1 MAESLVESLRQPE
14 IYPEHTAS
22 VSLVE
27 THLSW
32 VFLTDQFAYKLLK
45 PVRFEFV
52 DFSSAEL
59 RRFGCEEEIRLNRRL
74 APDVYLQVAA
84 VRRGTSGN
92 FQLDQ
97 SAQRAI
103 IQSNPLPAL
112 PREFERDVATIEFWF
127 ALQR

>member
-1 MAESLVESLRQPE
+1 MAESLVESLRQPKS
-14 IYPEHTAS
+14 YPAHTAS

-52 DFSSAEL
+52 DFSSADL

-74 APDVYLQVAA
+74 APDVYCRWRRCAERRAA
-84 VRRGTSGN
+84 ISSSMNR
-92 FQLDQ
+92 F
-97 SAQRAI
+97 I
-103 IQSNPLPAL
+103 
-112 PREFERDVATIEFWF
+112 
-127 ALQR
+127 